1 MAKKLSK
8 DFFLNNE
15 VLVLGYPLKDDP
27 AMKVVLKAYLDNGI
41 RVLAMN
47 AQATGDADVKLYKS
61 FGELP
66 HIPKT
71 AYIFL
76 EKEEIDDWI
85 QPMADHG
92 VQRVLFHSKKDVDA
106 AQLVDCQKAGLETAV
121 ACPLMLL
128 GGGIHRLHA
137 FLAGVR

>member
-27 AMKVVLKAYLDNGI
+27 SMKMILKACIDNGI

-47 AQATGDADVKLYKS
+47 AQATGDTDVKLYKS

-66 HIPKT
+66 RK
-71 AYIFL
+71 
-76 EKEEIDDWI
+76 
-85 QPMADHG
+85 
-92 VQRVLFHSKKDVDA
+92 
-106 AQLVDCQKAGLETAV
+106 LETAV
-121 ACPLMLL
+121 ACLLMLL

>member
-1 MAKKLSK
+1 
-8 DFFLNNE
+8 
-15 VLVLGYPLKDDP
+15 
-27 AMKVVLKAYLDNGI
+27 MKVVLKAYLDNGI

-47 AQATGDADVKLYKS
+47 AQATGDADVKLYQS
-61 FGELP
+61 FEALP

-76 EKEEIDDWI
+76 DKPDIDAWI
-85 QPMADHG
+85 EPMANHG
-92 VQRVLFHSKKDVDA
+92 IRRVLFHSKKDVDP
-106 AQLVDCQKAGLETAV
+106 AQLGACQKAGLETAV